1 MTRALVATGTDA
13 LAVMDVDLRA
23 LTAADVRVR
32 VMGVGV
38 CHSDLSMVN
47 GTLSPS
53 YPQVLG
59 HEAAG
64 VVTEV
69 GEAVTTVAVGDH
81 VVLNWAVPCRTCWFC
96 THGEPWLCST
106 IEGLT
111 GTPGGSL
118 ADGTP
123 FEACLGL
130 GALAEEVVC
139 PAAAVVPLP
148 DDVPLDA
155 AALLGCAILTGVGAA
170 QNAARVQ
177 PGESVLVVG
186 LGGVGLSAVTGASL
200 AGAGRIIAVDTS
212 AEKETLARSAG
223 ATDFLLADPT
233 LAKQVRAMTDG
244 RGVDKALECV
254 GSATTIRTAWTAVR
268 RGGTCVVVGL
278 GPRDQQVMFNP
289 LELFHFSRTLTS
301 SIYGNSDPERDI
313 PALVDHLRAGRLDLA
328 GTITHR
334 IDLDGVPD
342 AFERMRRGEGGRSV
356 VVFPTA

>member
-1 MTRALVATGTDA
+1 MTRALVATATDT
-13 LAVMDVDLRA
+13 LAVMEVELRA
-23 LTAADVRVR
+23 MTPADVRVR
-32 VMGVGV
+32 VAGVGV

-69 GEAVTTVAVGDH
+69 GADVGTVAVGDH
-81 VVLNWAVPCRTCWFC
+81 VVLNWAVPCRACWFC
-96 THGEPWLCST
+96 TRDEPWLCSA

-130 GALAEEVVC
+130 GAMAEEVVC
-139 PAAAVVPLP
+139 PATAVVPLP
-148 DDVPLDA
+148 HDVPLEE

-186 LGGVGLSAVTGASL
+186 LGGVGLSAVAGARL
-200 AGAGRIIAVDTS
+200 AGASRIIAVDTS
-212 AEKETLARSAG
+212 ASKEPLARAAG
-223 ATDFLLADPT
+223 ATDFLVADPT
-233 LAKQVRAMTDG
+233 LARQVRALTEG
-244 RGVDKALECV
+244 RGADKALECV

-278 GPRDQQVMFNP
+278 GPRDQQVTFNP

-301 SIYGNSDPERDI
+301 SVYGNSDPERDI
-313 PALVDHLRAGRLDLA
+313 PVLVEHLRAGRLDLA
-328 GTITHR
+328 GTITDR
-334 IDLDGVPD
+334 ISLDDVPA
-342 AFERMRRGEGGRSV
+342 AFDRMRRGEGGRSI
-356 VVFPTA
+356 VVFPR